1 LWLDAKAQCNVYHM
15 GRVIWA
21 GTRVPAGVPSA
32 SASGGGCNDFV
43 NAARVIYCRNVSF
56 VRVMAW

>member
-1 LWLDAKAQCNVYHM
+1 M
-15 GRVIWA
+15 
-21 GTRVPAGVPSA
+21 PAGRLVREP
-32 SASGGGCNDFV
+32 SGGGGNDFV